1 MAGYLGNVPVPQATQ
16 TRDRFVATSG
26 QTTFATSGYTVG
38 YLDVYL
44 NGVKLDSTDY
54 TATNGSDVVLSVGA
68 TVDDVVDVIAFSTFV
83 ASDAVSASSGGRF
96 GGSVTVSGT
105 VDATTFTQGG
115 QPLEAGAKEGI
126 FWENSQT
133 ITSNYTITS
142 GKNAGTFG
150 PVTIADGVTVTIPD
164 GSTWTVV

>member
-26 QTTFATSGYTVG
+26 QTTFATSGYTAG

-54 TATNGSDVVLSVGA
+54 SAVNGSDVVLSVGA
-68 TVDDVVDVIAFSTFV
+68 TVDDVVDVIAFSTFEV
-83 ASDAVSASSGGRF
+83 AN
-96 GGSVTVSGT
+96 
-105 VDATTFTQGG
+105 VD
-115 QPLEAGAKEGI
+115 AGAKQGT
-126 FWENSQT
+126 FWENNIT
-133 ITSNYTITS
+133 ISTSYSITS

-150 PVTIADGVTVTIPD
+150 PVTIADGVTVTVPD
-164 GSTWTVV
+164 GSTWTIV